1 MKVTEEVVSAMV
13 AAQSPDRR
21 IVVGVDG
28 SDSSKTALRWAVRQA
43 QLAGSAIEAVIAWH
57 VPELTGSY
65 GYRPVSAAGRAD
77 LSETA
82 GQTLAAAIAAAVDP
96 ATSVPV
102 AQCVVQGNPA
112 SVLLKAA
119 AGADLLVVGSRG
131 LGESGSALLGPVS
144 QHCADY
150 AVCPIIIVPGSHWG

>member
-1 MKVTEEVVSAMV
+1 MV
-13 AAQSPDRR
+13 AGQCSGRR

-43 QLAGSAIEAVIAWH
+43 QTAGSAVEAVIAWH

-65 GYRPVSAAGRAD
+65 GYRPASVAARAD
-77 LSETA
+77 LAETA
-82 GQTLAAAIAAAVDP
+82 GETLAAAIAAAVDP
-96 ATSVPV
+96 AASVPV
-102 AQCVVQGNPA
+102 ARCVVEGNPA

-144 QHCADY
+144 KHCADY
-150 AVCPIIIVPGSHWG
+150 TACPILIVPRSHAG